1 MTKARI
7 LFSKDRRRWRA
18 APLLAIVCGWW
29 VAGSGWSQAP
39 KESDVEAAYLFNFAK
54 FMHAPAHVP
63 DSFVICILGKSPLS
77 STLDAI
83 TANEQID
90 GRPLKV
96 MSAATP
102 DNARNCDIAF
112 LSDSEGPRIDK
123 DIAMLAGS
131 NALTVSNA
139 GGFLQHGGMIQF
151 ALVQNRVRFSVNLDA
166 VNKEKITL
174 SSELLKVAMS
184 VNGTAGGEVRP

>member
-1 MTKARI
+1 
-7 LFSKDRRRWRA
+7 
-18 APLLAIVCGWW
+18 
-29 VAGSGWSQAP
+29 
-39 KESDVEAAYLFNFAK
+39 
-54 FMHAPAHVP
+54 
-63 DSFVICILGKSPLS
+63 
-77 STLDAI
+77 
-83 TANEQID
+83 
-90 GRPLKV
+90 

-123 DIAMLAGS
+123 DIATLAGS

-184 VNGTAGGEVRP
+184 VNGTASGEVRP